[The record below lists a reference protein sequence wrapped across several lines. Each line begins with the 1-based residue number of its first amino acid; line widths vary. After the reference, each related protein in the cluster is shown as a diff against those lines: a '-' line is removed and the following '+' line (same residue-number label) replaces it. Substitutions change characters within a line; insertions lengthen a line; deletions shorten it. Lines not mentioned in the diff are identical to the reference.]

1 MMQVSRQS
9 IVFFL
14 GICYLLSTLE
24 QVPTYVHAIQGPPGS
39 QVVYAQMLFPPRG
52 SRAVPFS
59 RSPLDEV
66 ALQRMRKRNA
76 RNLATNRRPGHVP
89 PRVHQPGPQRGPN

>member
-24 QVPTYVHAIQGPPGS
+24 QVPTYVHAIQGPPG
-39 QVVYAQMLFPPRG
+39 
-52 SRAVPFS
+52 
-59 RSPLDEV
+59 SPLDEV

-89 PRVHQPGPQRGPN
+89 PRVHQPGPQRGPKSPWKRIASFLRPGRN